1 MEMHAFDQPQVVAG
15 AGTIAAELSEQVPDA
30 DTVLV
35 AVGGGGLLG
44 GIAAWYEG
52 RTRVVGVEPDRCPTM
67 SEAIRAGRPIPVDVG
82 GLAADSLGVRQT
94 GEIALALALAY
105 VEHVLLVTDDDDRR
119 GPAPAVVGPAN
130 RRGAGGRRSSRA
142 AAVSALP
149 ARPGRAG
156 RRPALR
162 REHRGLRHRLMPP
175 PGSDAVAVDGLR
187 VSRGGREVLR
197 GVSFRVPVGS
207 VIGVLGPS
215 GSGKST
221 LIRALVGV
229 QQRVT
234 GRCDVLGLPAGHPA
248 LRARIGYMT
257 QAPAVYFDLTVRENL
272 RYFASVIGADRES
285 VQRTIED
292 VDLGAEADRVV
303 ASLSGG
309 QQSRVSLA
317 AALLGA
323 PELLVLD
330 EPTVGLDPVLR
341 RTLWSLFHRLTER
354 GVTLVVS
361 SHVMEEASQCE
372 RLLILREGDLL
383 VDDTEAGLL
392 ARTGA
397 DDVEDAFL
405 VLVSGRAS

>member
-1 MEMHAFDQPQVVAG
+1 
-15 AGTIAAELSEQVPDA
+15 
-30 DTVLV
+30 
-35 AVGGGGLLG
+35 
-44 GIAAWYEG
+44 
-52 RTRVVGVEPDRCPTM
+52 
-67 SEAIRAGRPIPVDVG
+67 
-82 GLAADSLGVRQT
+82 
-94 GEIALALALAY
+94 
-105 VEHVLLVTDDDDRR
+105 
-119 GPAPAVVGPAN
+119 
-130 RRGAGGRRSSRA
+130 
-142 AAVSALP
+142 
-149 ARPGRAG
+149 
-156 RRPALR
+156 
-162 REHRGLRHRLMPP
+162 MPP
-175 PGSDAVAVDGLR
+175 TGSDAIAVDGLR

-197 GVSFRVPVGS
+197 GLSFRVPVGS

-292 VDLGAEADRVV
+292 VDLGTEADRVV

-317 AALLGA
+317 AALLGS

-341 RTLWSLFHRLTER
+341 RTLWVLFHRLTEH

-405 VLVSGRAS
+405 VLVSGAS